1 MVVLLRTV
9 EDSDLDVFFALQL
22 DPEANRMAAFTSAN
36 PADRHAFDA
45 RWSRIRRDEDSL
57 ARTIVADGEVAGSI
71 SRWRDPELPGPE
83 VTYWLGR
90 EHWGRGIATAALER
104 FLELASDRPLF
115 GRCASDNLGS
125 RRVLEK
131 NGFVVERQDRGF
143 ANARGGEID
152 ELLLRL
158 A

>member
-1 MVVLLRTV
+1 MVVLLR
-9 EDSDLDVFFALQL
+9 ELEESDLDVLFEQQL
-22 DPEANRMAAFTSAN
+22 DPEANHMAAFTAVN

-45 RWSRIRRDEDSL
+45 HWRRIRDDGDIVVR
-57 ARTIVADGEVAGSI
+57 AIVADGEVAGSI

-90 EHWGRGIATAALER
+90 TYWGRGIATGALER
-104 FLELASDRPLF
+104 FLELVPERPLF
-115 GRCASDNLGS
+115 GRCAADNVGS

-131 NGFVVERQDRGF
+131 NGFVVEREDRGF
-143 ANARGGEID
+143 ANARGTEIA
-152 ELLLRL
+152 ELVLRL

>member
-1 MVVLLRTV
+1 MVVLLRAV
-9 EDSDLDVFFALQL
+9 EDLDLDIFFAQQL
-22 DPEANRMAAFTSAN
+22 DPEANRMAAFTSPN

-45 RWSRIRRDEDSL
+45 RWSRIRRDESSL
-57 ARTIVADGEVAGSI
+57 ARTIVADGEVAGCI
-71 SRWRDPELPGPE
+71 MRWRDPELPGPE

-90 EHWGRGIATAALER
+90 EHWGRGIATAALGR

-115 GRCASDNLGS
+115 GRCAADNVAS

-131 NGFVVERQDRGF
+131 NGFVVEREDRGF
-143 ANARGGEID
+143 ANARGGD
-152 ELLLRL
+152 VAELLLRL